1 MPNYK
6 RNKLFDLCKDAQ
18 RYRWLRA
25 ELAAGRETDIAEG
38 LVYESEL
45 DDYIDRK
52 LHATKEMVQQAG

>member
-1 MPNYK
+1 MPNYN
-6 RNKLFDLCKDAQ
+6 RNKLTTLLADAK
-18 RYRWLRA
+18 RYRWLRS
-25 ELAAGRETDIAEG
+25 ELAKGRETDIAEG